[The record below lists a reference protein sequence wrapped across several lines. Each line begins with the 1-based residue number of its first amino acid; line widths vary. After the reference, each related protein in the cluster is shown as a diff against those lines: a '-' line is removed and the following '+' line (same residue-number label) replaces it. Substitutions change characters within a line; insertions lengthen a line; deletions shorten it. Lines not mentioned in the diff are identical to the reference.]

1 MSYSILPTIRALGT
15 SLLAPEHG
23 LSCSVRLWR
32 EGLAELRRRGRGER
46 ESGAFLLGRRA
57 VVGGR
62 ERRRVERLAYYDDLD
77 PHCLETGIVVFDGA
91 GYGPLW
97 ALCRET
103 GFTVVADV
111 HTHPGVARQS
121 DADRRHP
128 MIAKAGHV
136 AVIVPEYAQREPRG
150 EQLGVYVYEGA
161 HQWCDYSGPTAGRFF
176 YIGAWA

>member
-23 LSCSVRLWR
+23 LSCSTQLWC
-32 EGLAELRRRGRGER
+32 EGVGELRRRGRGER
-46 ESGAFLLGRRA
+46 ESGAFLLGHRTA
-57 VVGGR
+57 VGGR
-62 ERRRVERLAYYDDLD
+62 TRRCVARFVYYDDLD

-97 ALCRET
+97 ALCRES
-103 GFTVVADV
+103 GLTVVADV

-136 AVIVPEYAQREPRG
+136 AVIVPDYAQRETRG
-150 EQLGVYVYEGA
+150 PQIGVYEYEGA
-161 HQWCDYSGPTAGRFF
+161 HRWLDYSGPAAERFL